1 VDADRFAAEL
11 PRLFDD
17 FPRSP
22 FPAGR
27 RFADIIEGIPNLATE
42 NVLAL
47 LNLAASLLDA
57 GESYVEVGS
66 FFGASLIGAMRGNE
80 GDFVAIDRFSFDV
93 PEVRG
98 RHLPKTSRAG
108 LEESLARFGAEQA
121 TILEGDAFELIEGG
135 ALGDRRVGVYY
146 WDGPHDYDG
155 QLRGM
160 RAIEPWLA
168 PEALIL
174 IDDYDWENVA
184 AATHDFVA
192 DEPRAELVVEIEGEA
207 GDQVWWWDGVAAL
220 AWRSRAPA
228 G

>member
-1 VDADRFAAEL
+1 MDADRFAAEV

-22 FPAGR
+22 VPAGR
-27 RFADIIEGIPNLATE
+27 RFADVIEGIPNLATE

-108 LEESLARFGAEQA
+108 LEESLAV
-121 TILEGDAFELIEGG
+121 EGVPGRWGVEGRRVTF
-135 ALGDRRVGVYY
+135 LPDRRLPPGTY
-146 WDGPHDYDG
+146 
-155 QLRGM
+155 R
-160 RAIEPWLA
+160 
-168 PEALIL
+168 
-174 IDDYDWENVA
+174 
-184 AATHDFVA
+184 
-192 DEPRAELVVEIEGEA
+192 LVVDARLEDLCGNNFIRPFETPSGSTPLPSERPA
-207 GDQVWWWDGVAAL
+207 QVV
-220 AWRSRAPA
+220 RPFTVP
-228 G
+228 